1 MNSSAFHSYECGF
14 SAHIPSNKYV
24 INQVFACV
32 VYGLLFIPTVLLNGI
47 SIFTILKC
55 SQLKEKV
62 SYFSIL
68 MQSAVDLITGV
79 ITLPIFTAYVLLKD
93 VIHVKNMV
101 LCWLTFTLGLFPI
114 LLSVWTLCVLSFE
127 RYMGVVHPFVHRTKV
142 TKKRIFIFEC
152 FVGLL
157 ILVYVLITPTN
168 PSGVFDTIVYF
179 AIFFIPLLLI
189 VYSYTRIFIA
199 ARKSLSSGNRP
210 GDGAAQAD
218 MSEMK
223 RKRRFLRELKL
234 AKSCFLVTCTF
245 GLSFVPFMV
254 LSLMLNFLDQETIT
268 MLFSWAMAVAALNS
282 SLNSVIFFW
291 SKAMLRKEAIK
302 VLKICCS

>member
-1 MNSSAFHSYECGF
+1 
-14 SAHIPSNKYV
+14 
-24 INQVFACV
+24 
-32 VYGLLFIPTVLLNGI
+32 VL
-47 SIFTILKC
+47 T
-55 SQLKEKV
+55 
-62 SYFSIL
+62 
-68 MQSAVDLITGV
+68 
-79 ITLPIFTAYVLLKD
+79 
-93 VIHVKNMV
+93 
-101 LCWLTFTLGLFPI
+101 
-114 LLSVWTLCVLSFE
+114 
-127 RYMGVVHPFVHRTKV
+127 
-142 TKKRIFIFEC
+142 
-152 FVGLL
+152 
-157 ILVYVLITPTN
+157 TPTN

-210 GDGAAQAD
+210 GDGAAQA
-218 MSEMK
+218 EMK

-282 SLNSVIFFW
+282 SLNSFIFFW